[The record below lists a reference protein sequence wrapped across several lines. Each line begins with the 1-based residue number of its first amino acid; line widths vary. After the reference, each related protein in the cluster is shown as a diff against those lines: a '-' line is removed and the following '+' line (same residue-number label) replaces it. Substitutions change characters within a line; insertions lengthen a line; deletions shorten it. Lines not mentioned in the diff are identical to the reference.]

1 MSPRLGPEEAAEER
15 RAPWG
20 RGLRPLHGEGPVVL
34 RAATDP
40 AWVALA
46 MERFGEVLVDHA
58 HCEKKAAANAL
69 SLLQAY
75 PEVPGLPA
83 QMARLAREES
93 AHLAR
98 VLELLEERGL
108 SLGRDGGDR
117 YAQGLQALV
126 HRNQPERRL
135 DRLLVAAVIEARSCE
150 RLALLAGALP
160 EGPLRRFYAELAQS
174 EDGHQALF
182 FRLAAGAHG
191 EEAARARLDALLDA
205 EVALIAHRPL
215 RPTIHG

>member
-1 MSPRLGPEEAAEER
+1 MSPPPAA
-15 RAPWG
+15 AAAG
-20 RGLRPLHGEGPVVL
+20 AKAFRPLQGEGPVVL
-34 RAATDP
+34 LAATDP

-46 MERFGEVLVDHA
+46 MERFDGVLVDHA

-108 SLGRDGGDR
+108 ALGRDRGDR

-126 HRNQPERRL
+126 RRNQPERRL

-174 EDGHQALF
+174 EDGHQSLF

-191 EEAARARLDALLDA
+191 EAAARARLDDLLRA
-205 EVALIAHRPL
+205 EAGLIGHRPL
-215 RPTIHG
+215 SPTIHG

>member
-1 MSPRLGPEEAAEER
+1 MTAQGGAAGR
-15 RAPWG
+15 RPTA
-20 RGLRPLHGEGPVVL
+20 RARPLGSEGPVRL
-34 RAATDP
+34 LEATDP
-40 AWVALA
+40 AWTALA
-46 MERFGEVLVDHA
+46 VERFDQVLVDHA

-108 SLGRDGGDR
+108 SLGRDRGDR
-117 YAQGLQALV
+117 YAQGLQQMIRKAM
-126 HRNQPERRL
+126 PDRRL

-150 RLALLAGALP
+150 RLALLAEALP
-160 EGPLRRFYAELAQS
+160 SGDLQRFYAELAQS

-182 FRLAAGAHG
+182 FRLAAEAHG
-191 EEAARARLDALLDA
+191 EADAADRLQDLLRAEAALLRAR
-205 EVALIAHRPL
+205 PL
-215 RPTIHG
+215 TAAIHG

>member
-1 MSPRLGPEEAAEER
+1 VC
-15 RAPWG
+15 
-20 RGLRPLHGEGPVVL
+20 LREP
-34 RAATDP
+34 TDP
-40 AWVALA
+40 AWAALA
-46 MERFGEVLVDHA
+46 VERFDEVLADHA

-69 SLLQAY
+69 SILQAY

-98 VLELLEERGL
+98 VLELLEARGL
-108 SLGRDGGDR
+108 QLGRDRGDR
-117 YAQGLQALV
+117 YAQGLQDLV
-126 HRNQPERRL
+126 RRTQPERRL

-150 RLALLAGALP
+150 RLALLSEALP
-160 EGPLRRFYAELAQS
+160 PGPLRRFYAELAQS

-182 FRLAAGAHG
+182 FRLAASAHG
-191 EEAARARLDALLDA
+191 EEAARRRLDALLEA
-205 EVALIAHRPL
+205 EAALIRARPI

>member
-1 MSPRLGPEEAAEER
+1 MTPPPPARAAAAAR
-15 RAPWG
+15 F
-20 RGLRPLHGEGPVVL
+20 RPVQGEGPVVL

-40 AWVALA
+40 EWVALA
-46 MERFGEVLVDHA
+46 VERFDEVLADHA

-69 SLLQAY
+69 SLLQSY

-98 VLELLEERGL
+98 VLELMEERGL

-117 YAQGLQALV
+117 YAQGLQDLV
-126 HRNQPERRL
+126 RRNQPERRL
-135 DRLLVAAVIEARSCE
+135 DRLLVAAIIEARSCE

-160 EGPLRRFYAELAQS
+160 PGPLRRFYGELAQS

-182 FRLAAGAHG
+182 FRLAADAHG
-191 EEAARARLDALLDA
+191 EEIARARLAVLLEA
-205 EVALIAHRPL
+205 EAGLIGHRPL
-215 RPTIHG
+215 SPTIHG